1 VIAAQAIA
9 ETLEEAVKK
18 AYTGVD
24 CIKFDK
30 MFYRKD
36 IAHRAFKP
44 TTETKE
50 ALTYASAGVSI
61 ENGNEFVRRIKS
73 AIASTAQPGAP
84 AMIGGFGGEV
94 DLAEAGWKDGPV
106 LVSGID
112 GVGTKLIIA
121 QKMNKHDTV
130 GQDCV
135 ASK

>member
-1 VIAAQAIA
+1 M
-9 ETLEEAVKK
+9 E
-18 AYTGVD
+18 Y
-24 CIKFDK
+24 IKFDN

-44 TTETKE
+44 TPATKE

-61 ENGNEFVRRIKS
+61 ENGNEFVRRIKN

-84 AMIGGFGGEV
+84 AMIGGFGGEI
-94 DLAEAGWKDGPV
+94 DLEEAGWKQGTV

-112 GVGTKLIIA
+112 GVGTKILVA

-135 ASK
+135 ASNLFPSFSSMLEIANLTQ